1 MMKTYF
7 LKKDGKTVEINS
19 LERIEHLKSLS
30 KKIREK
36 ILEESEDLFPDEIKP
51 LTELIKIELE
61 FIVN

>member
-1 MMKTYF
+1 MKTYF

>member
-1 MMKTYF
+1 MKTYF
-7 LKKDGKTVEINS
+7 LKKGGKTVEINS

-51 LTELIKIELE
+51 LIELIKIELE